1 MEQDSQKR
9 EAEETE
15 FRTASIPTLCANNCG
30 FFGSS
35 ATNNLCSKCYKDA
48 FLSKSKALAMEAVAV
63 AAVPVPVPENNAVV
77 VDAQKNKQL
86 CGEDGEL
93 RKDTSLVAVENPS
106 AEGSA
111 VRKPANRCNF
121 CNKRV
126 GLMGFKCRCGAVF
139 CSVHRYSDKH
149 NCVFDY
155 RGAGQ
160 DAIAKANPIVKADKV
175 EKI

>member
-1 MEQDSQKR
+1 MEQENQKR

-15 FRTASIPTLCANNCG
+15 FQAATMPTLCANNCG

-48 FLSKSKALAMEAVAV
+48 FLNKSKALTAVSVVSAVVPLQEISKAEVAV
-63 AAVPVPVPENNAVV
+63 VKDEKLTGEVCEGTKGDVV
-77 VDAQKNKQL
+77 V
-86 CGEDGEL
+86 G
-93 RKDTSLVAVENPS
+93 NPS
-106 AEGSA
+106 GVTSVAT
-111 VRKPANRCNF
+111 KPANRCNF

-126 GLMGFKCRCGAVF
+126 GLMGFKCRCGEVY
-139 CSVHRYSDKH
+139 CSFHRYSDKH
-149 NCVFDY
+149 NCTFDY

-160 DAIAKANPIVKADKV
+160 DSIAKANPIIKAEKV